1 MATSQKLK
9 SFPLNTTDLLSRS
22 SAQQALAFSTTS
34 VARPLRRLV
43 LLGALAALTA
53 CGGGGGDTPSADS
66 EQLAAGVDTDGT
78 KTTSSELATATTTTG
93 LTWRGVNLAGA
104 EFNSRAQPGRYG
116 YEYIYPSV
124 KSVDYYQA
132 RGTNLVR
139 LPFLWER
146 LQPTL
151 NGPLDA
157 TELSRLKAFVDGTT
171 AKGVTVLIDPHNY
184 ARYRGQVIGSE
195 GVPNA
200 AFGDFWARVADVF
213 KSNPLVLFGV
223 MNEPNNMATESW
235 VSAANEAIRR
245 IRETGAVN
253 TIAVPG
259 NAWTGAHSWASN
271 WYGTPN
277 AQAMLQIVDSGNNM
291 VFEVHQYL
299 DAYSS
304 GTSSVC
310 VSPTIGAE
318 RLAVFTA
325 WLRTHGKRGLL
336 GEFGSADNP
345 TCHQAL
351 AGMLSYMETNSDVWA
366 GWTYWAGGPWWGNY
380 MFNVEPLNGVD
391 KPQMAT
397 LLPYFD

>member
-1 MATSQKLK
+1 MTS
-9 SFPLNTTDLLSRS
+9 TDSLSRFS
-22 SAQQALAFSTTS
+22 SRQALELSTTSLARQLRHLAALSALAALAACGGGNGDAPADSAQQAADVTTES
-34 VARPLRRLV
+34 
-43 LLGALAALTA
+43 
-53 CGGGGGDTPSADS
+53 
-66 EQLAAGVDTDGT
+66 
-78 KTTSSELATATTTTG
+78 ATATTTTG

-104 EFNSRAQPGRYG
+104 EFNSRALPGRYG
-116 YEYIYPSV
+116 YEYIYPNV
-124 KSVDYYQA
+124 NSVDYYKT
-132 RGTNLVR
+132 RGMNLVR

-151 NGPLDA
+151 NSALDA
-157 TELSRLKAFVDGTT
+157 AELSRLKAFVDGTT
-171 AKGVTVLIDPHNY
+171 AKGVTVMIDPHNY
-184 ARYRGQVIGSE
+184 ARYRGQVIGSTD
-195 GVPNA
+195 VPYA

-213 KSNPLVLFGV
+213 KSNPRVLFGV

-245 IRETGAVN
+245 IRGTGAVN

-259 NAWTGAHSWASN
+259 NAWSGAHSWASN

-277 AQAMLQIVDSGNNM
+277 AQAMLQVVDSGNNL

-304 GTSSVC
+304 GTTSEC
-310 VSPTIGAE
+310 MSPTIGAE

-325 WLRTHGKRGLL
+325 WLRTHGKRGLM
-336 GEFGSADNP
+336 GEFGGANNAI
-345 TCHQAL
+345 CHQAL

-380 MFNVEPLNGVD
+380 MFNIEPLNGVD
-391 KPQMAT
+391 KPQMTT
-397 LLPYFD
+397 LLPYLD